1 MSTWVATAFWYG
13 LGVSAGRAIFSEDR
27 PRERKAGHEP
37 VRSQTEAEI
46 LADEKRYEEDE
57 KRFEEE
63 ARKLDADEARTR
75 RP

>member
-13 LGVSAGRAIFSEDR
+13 LGESAGRAIFSEDR
-27 PRERKAGHEP
+27 PREPKAGREP

-46 LADEKRYEEDE
+46 LADEKRFEEDE

-63 ARKLDADEARTR
+63 ARQLDADEARAGR
-75 RP
+75 S